1 MSSLLSRASSHRA
14 TPCCMDQPR
23 GRSDRGGLS
32 VLCNADVAGASQLQ
46 HAVEDVD
53 SNCHLGCLTLV
64 GVRAQ
69 RVTDYPFPAADI
81 GFHQGTPVV
90 PRRFLPTQ
98 AAMFGKSLPTTVY
111 PCGRRLGRL

>member
-1 MSSLLSRASSHRA
+1 MSMRRADFAQLLIRATKWQQ

-81 GFHQGTPVV
+81 GFHQRTPLV
-90 PRRFLPTQ
+90 PRRFLPTH
-98 AAMFGKSLPTTVY
+98 AAMFRNYMKMLVTR
-111 PCGRRLGRL
+111 C